1 MALAGCC
8 SPSIGVMW
16 APMYTKQQSSSNSR
30 VRWRCS
36 LWAVCK
42 AVFVDNRRIVLTKVP
57 LHTAALCLL
66 ARRWSINHA
75 DPHSLWKPCR
85 LWIVELFFFFAFFGG
100 SGDFYVILSWS
111 MRPVF
116 IDDAQYGP
124 KCVLSKGPDRK
135 RRLRESRSDE
145 NQCLHNIP
153 IYPKCTQSVKAF
165 SLTWATMLMFQ
176 NPKSFL

>member
-16 APMYTKQQSSSNSR
+16 APMYMKQQSSSNSR
-30 VRWRCS
+30 VRWHCS

-85 LWIVELFFFFAFFGG
+85 LWIVELFSLLFLGVGWLLCNSILFNKAC
-100 SGDFYVILSWS
+100 FYWWRTV
-111 MRPVF
+111 R
-116 IDDAQYGP
+116 
-124 KCVLSKGPDRK
+124 CVLNKVPDRK
-135 RRLRESRSDE
+135 RRLPESRSGE

-153 IYPKCTQSVKAF
+153 NYPKCTQSVKTF